1 MKPQTDRQVRV
12 NELMKAEIATA
23 LTRNDSGNQIVTKAM
38 VSVTG
43 IDVAPNLRNATVYV
57 STLNSSVDHADVI
70 KALNSDAYLYQKALG
85 RLRIKY
91 IPKLKFVF
99 DESYITA
106 QSANERIRNLSGL
119 DKEETSEVS

>member
-23 LTRNDSGNQIVTKAM
+23 LTRNDSGNPIVTQAM
-38 VSVTG
+38 VSVTDM
-43 IDVAPNLRNATVYV
+43 DVAPNLRTATVYV
-57 STLNSSVDHADVI
+57 SALDPSVDKQDLV

-91 IPKLKFVF
+91 IPKLKFAF
-99 DESYITA
+99 DESYIMA
-106 QSANERIRNLSGL
+106 QEASERIRNLSGL
-119 DKEETSEVS
+119 ES